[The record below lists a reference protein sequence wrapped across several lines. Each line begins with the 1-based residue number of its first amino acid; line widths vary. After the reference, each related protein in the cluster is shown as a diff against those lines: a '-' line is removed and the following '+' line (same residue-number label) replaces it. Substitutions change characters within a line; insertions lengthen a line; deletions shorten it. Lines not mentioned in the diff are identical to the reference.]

1 MGCPGG
7 GATTKAAKEKITEE
21 KSPLAVKLR
30 KRNGK
35 WWVFIDHRG
44 RRKAKCIGMSKS
56 AAEQVAGRIEAAMLG
71 QPTPRENRA
80 KPTMSSSNF
89 AIKT

>member
-1 MGCPGG
+1 
-7 GATTKAAKEKITEE
+7 
-21 KSPLAVKLR
+21 VKLR

-80 KPTMSSSNF
+80 KPTMGSSNF
-89 AIKT
+89 AIKTITKIIGPVQIRTRNISNGFFLT